1 MICAPC
7 TAPRLSATDPDPD
20 FDMSEHTDLTEPAAE
35 EPSAPAGDR
44 ATPPKR
50 HVIAWGLWD
59 WGSAAFNAVVTT
71 FVFTIYL
78 TSSAFGPDAT
88 IEPQLGWGLALA
100 GLAIALFAPIS
111 GQRADAKGHRKLW
124 LAINTYLVVALTLA
138 MFFVEPAPEFLLLGI
153 TLVALGNVFFEFASV
168 NYNAMLAQV
177 STPATIGKVSGLGW
191 GMGYVG
197 GIVLL
202 VFLYFGLIQPDVGLF
217 GVSSA
222 DGLDVRVAM
231 VFAGLWFG
239 VFALPVLFTVP
250 GNRTALAGRGRR
262 AAGSRTHTGVIASYA
277 KLGRDIAHLWRTQ
290 RNTVRFLLASAVF
303 RDGLASAFTFGGVL
317 ASTVFGFTPGEV
329 IVFAVASN
337 LVAGASTILVGV
349 LDDRLGAKPVILIS
363 LGGLIV
369 AGVAMF
375 VLHDGGKPAFWAIGL
390 AISLFVGPAQ
400 SASRSFL
407 ARLIPPGHEGEVFGL
422 YATTGRAVSFLAPA
436 AFAICVTLGGAAYF
450 GIVGIVLVVVVGFVL
465 MFFVRAPR
473 ADAVAGGD
481 QARAAS

>member
-1 MICAPC
+1 
-7 TAPRLSATDPDPD
+7 
-20 FDMSEHTDLTEPAAE
+20 MSEHTDLTEPTADA
-35 EPSAPAGDR
+35 PS
-44 ATPPKR
+44 ATPPPRR
-50 HVIAWGLWD
+50 HVLAWGLWD

-78 TSSAFGPDAT
+78 TSTAFGPDAT

-111 GQRADAKGHRKLW
+111 GQRADAKGHRRLW

-153 TLVALGNVFFEFASV
+153 ALVALGNVFFEFASV
-168 NYNAMLAQV
+168 NYNAMLSQV

-197 GIVLL
+197 GIALL
-202 VFLYFGLIQPDVGLF
+202 IFLYFGLIQPDVGLF
-217 GVSSA
+217 GVSSD
-222 DGLDVRVAM
+222 DGLDVRVSM
-231 VFAGLWFG
+231 VIAGLWFG
-239 VFALPVLFTVP
+239 LFALPVLLTMP
-250 GNRTALAGRGRR
+250 GNRR
-262 AAGSRTHTGVIASYA
+262 AARAGGNGDGSGSGSGDARTRTGIIASYA

-337 LVAGASTILVGV
+337 LVAGASTILVGM
-349 LDDRLGAKPVILIS
+349 LDDRLGAKPVILTA

-369 AGVAMF
+369 AGAAMF
-375 VLHDGGKPAFWAIGL
+375 VLHDGGKPAFWAVGL

-436 AFAICVTLGGAAYF
+436 AFAICVTIGGAPYF
-450 GIVGIVLVVVVGFVL
+450 GIIGIVSVVVVGFVL
-465 MFFVRAPR
+465 MFFVRTPR
-473 ADAVAGGD
+473 AVAVAV
-481 QARAAS
+481 AADGQLDNAS